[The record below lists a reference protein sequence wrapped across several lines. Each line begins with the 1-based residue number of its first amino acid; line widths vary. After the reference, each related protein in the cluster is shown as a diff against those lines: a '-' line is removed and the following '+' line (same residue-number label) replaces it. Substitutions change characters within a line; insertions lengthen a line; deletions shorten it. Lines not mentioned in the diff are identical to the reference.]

1 MTDSSHAP
9 AAPSSRLAAFHYRD
23 FRLFWLSLF
32 ISNIGTWMQ
41 MTATNWLLYELTDS
55 PLQLGLNGVFRAIPA
70 IALGLISGTFADRYD
85 RRRLLLATQVVL
97 AGLSLG
103 LGLLDR
109 AGHIQAWQIYL
120 FTFIS
125 SSVGSF
131 DGPARQAL
139 FPSLVPR
146 AVLPNAVALNSLLW
160 KGAALLGPTLGGVAI
175 SLMGTAGA
183 FFANAAS
190 FFVVVIAL
198 MMMRA
203 GSPAQE
209 RQRDFL
215 GETKA
220 GFSYIVSQPIIL
232 GLTVME
238 AFASVFGLDHAML
251 TILAS
256 DVFRV
261 GASGFGFLQSAR
273 GLGAVVG
280 SSLFI
285 AMGQRPAQ
293 GRILFVSAILYGAGF
308 AVFGM
313 APSFSLAL
321 ILLAFVGATDTIW
334 SAARSTI
341 LQMLTPE
348 KFRGRVM
355 GVFQLSNR
363 GLHPLGQME
372 TGLIVPLIGAREAT
386 IMGGTIVSIMTLLTI
401 WQVPAI
407 CRFRWDKE
415 TMEAEER
422 RAADDNAAAELKRA
436 GARTK
441 V

>member
-1 MTDSSHAP
+1 
-9 AAPSSRLAAFHYRD
+9 
-23 FRLFWLSLF
+23 
-32 ISNIGTWMQ
+32 
-41 MTATNWLLYELTDS
+41 
-55 PLQLGLNGVFRAIPA
+55 GLNGVFRAIPA
-70 IALGLISGTFADRYD
+70 IALGLVSGTFADRYD
-85 RRRLLLATQVVL
+85 RRKLLLATQLTL
-97 AGLSLG
+97 AGLSLA
-103 LGLLDR
+103 LGLLDH
-109 AGHIQAWQIYL
+109 AGHVQAWQIYL

-160 KGAALLGPTLGGVAI
+160 KGAALLGPTFGGIAI
-175 SLMGTAGA
+175 STMGTAGA

-190 FFVVVIAL
+190 FLAVVVAL
-198 MMMRA
+198 LLMRMTA
-203 GSPAQE
+203 PA
-209 RQRDFL
+209 RIKRHDFL

-220 GFSYIVSQPIIL
+220 GFSYIVSQPVIL

-280 SSLFI
+280 SSVFI
-285 AMGQRPAQ
+285 AMGQRPSQ
-293 GRILFVSAILYGAGF
+293 GRILFISAILYGAGF
-308 AVFGM
+308 ALFGM
-313 APSFSLAL
+313 APSFALAL
-321 ILLAFVGATDTIW
+321 VLLAFVGATDTVW
-334 SAARSTI
+334 SAARGTI

-348 KFRGRVM
+348 TFRGRVM

-372 TGLIVPLIGAREAT
+372 TGLVVPLMGAREAT
-386 IMGGTIVSIMTLLTI
+386 IIGGVIVSTMTLLTACR
-401 WQVPAI
+401 VPALY
-407 CRFRWDKE
+407 RFRWDAE
-415 TMEAEER
+415 TLETEETTSREDKEER
-422 RAADDNAAAELKRA
+422 EFSRAAAQ
-436 GARTK
+436 TK

>member
-1 MTDSSHAP
+1 MTDDSTESNPQSAG
-9 AAPSSRLAAFHYRD
+9 RLAAFRYRD

-41 MTATNWLLYELTDS
+41 MTATNWLLYQLTNS

-85 RRRLLLATQVVL
+85 RKWLLLWTQLIL
-97 AGLSLG
+97 ALLSLG
-103 LGLLDR
+103 LGVLDHV
-109 AGHIQAWQIYL
+109 GHIQAWQIYL

-131 DGPARQAL
+131 DGPARQSL

-160 KGAALLGPTLGGVAI
+160 KGAALLGPTLGGIAI
-175 SLMGTAGA
+175 SAMGTSGA
-183 FFANAAS
+183 FYANAAS
-190 FFVVVIAL
+190 FLGVVVAL
-198 MMMRA
+198 MFMHA
-203 GSPAQE
+203 SPPERE
-209 RQRDFL
+209 RQRNFL
-215 GETKA
+215 AETKA
-220 GFSYIVSQPIIL
+220 GFSYIVSQPVIL
-232 GLTVME
+232 GLTIME

-261 GASGFGFLQSAR
+261 GAHGFGFMQSCR
-273 GLGAVVG
+273 GLGAVIG

-285 AMGQRPAQ
+285 AMGQRASQ
-293 GRILFVSAILYGAGF
+293 GKVLLVSAILYGAGF
-308 AVFGM
+308 AVFGLS
-313 APSFSLAL
+313 PSFLIAL
-321 ILLAFVGATDTIW
+321 VLLAFIGATDTIW
-334 SAARSTI
+334 GAARSTI
-341 LQMLTPE
+341 MQMLAPE

-372 TGLIVPLIGAREAT
+372 TGLVVPLLGAREAT
-386 IMGGTIVSIMTLLTI
+386 FMGGMIITIMTLLTAWRFPGI
-401 WQVPAI
+401 AK
-407 CRFRWDKE
+407 FRWDQLDGNVPPVRGKQKE
-415 TMEAEER
+415 QA
-422 RAADDNAAAELKRA
+422 LS
-436 GARTK
+436 
-441 V
+441 